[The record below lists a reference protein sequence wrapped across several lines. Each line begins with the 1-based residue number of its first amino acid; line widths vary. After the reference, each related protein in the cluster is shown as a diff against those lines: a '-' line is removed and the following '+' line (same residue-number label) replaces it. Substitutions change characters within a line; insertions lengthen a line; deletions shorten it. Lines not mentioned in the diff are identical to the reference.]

1 MVSATING
9 NRGKGGTHLN
19 ADGLNGIADSAR
31 EHLDAKHKAR
41 EQALALTREVIR
53 LSANAIRNIHR
64 GNFDAAEVLLDKAR
78 DNLAQTEAHLADH
91 RDIYYAG
98 FVHDSQKEFA
108 EANTTLALIADRPL
122 PGPEELRVMPSAY
135 LNGIGET
142 VGELR
147 RHLLDRM
154 RAGDLEHCERVLGV
168 MGDIYDVLVT
178 MDYPE
183 AVTGGL
189 RRTADAMRGILERT
203 RGDFTMS
210 YTQKRLEDRLSELE
224 GKLAE

>member
-1 MVSATING
+1 VKT
-9 NRGKGGTHLN
+9 
-19 ADGLNGIADSAR
+19 DGLSQIGESVR

-53 LSANAIRNIHR
+53 LSANAIRAVHR
-64 GNFDAAEVLLDKAR
+64 REFDAAEKLLAKAR
-78 DNLAQTEAHLADH
+78 DNLEQTEKGLAQH
-91 RDIYYAG
+91 QDIFHAG

-108 EANTTLALIADRPL
+108 EANTTLALIAGRPL
-122 PGPEELRVMPSAY
+122 PTPEELGVMGPAY

-147 RHLLDRM
+147 RHLLDSLRQGEI
-154 RAGDLEHCERVLGV
+154 AHCEECLGA
-168 MGDIYDVLVT
+168 MGDIYDVLIT

-183 AVTGGL
+183 AVTSGL

-203 RGDFTMS
+203 RGDFTMA
-210 YTQKRLEDRLSELE
+210 YVQRRLEDRLREADDE
-224 GKLAE
+224 RG

>member
-1 MVSATING
+1 VHRSDFG
-9 NRGKGGTHLN
+9 NAESL
-19 ADGLNGIADSAR
+19 L
-31 EHLDAKHKAR
+31 EKA
-41 EQALALTREVIR
+41 
-53 LSANAIRNIHR
+53 
-64 GNFDAAEVLLDKAR
+64 AA
-78 DNLAQTEAHLADH
+78 NLAQTEDHLAAH

-98 FVHDSQKEFA
+98 FVHDAQKEFA
-108 EANTTLALIADRPL
+108 EAHCTLALVAERPL
-122 PGPEELRVMPSAY
+122 PSPEDLGITPAAY

-154 RAGDLEHCERVLGV
+154 RAGDVEYCEQVLLA

-183 AVTGGL
+183 AVTAGL

-210 YTQKRLEDRLSELE
+210 YTQKRLEDRLSEME
-224 GKLAE
+224 GRLGG

>member
-1 MVSATING
+1 M
-9 NRGKGGTHLN
+9 N
-19 ADGLNGIADSAR
+19 ADGLNTIADDIR
-31 EHLDAKHKAR
+31 EHLEAKHRAR

-53 LSANAIRNIHR
+53 LSANAIRNTHR
-64 GNFDAAEVLLDKAR
+64 GEFAKADELIAKAR
-78 DNLAQTEAHLADH
+78 DNLRQTDENLANH
-91 RDIYYAG
+91 PDIYHAG
-98 FVHDSQKEFA
+98 YVHDSQKEFA
-108 EANTTLALIADRPL
+108 EANCTLAFIAGRPL
-122 PGPEELRVMPSAY
+122 PRPEDLGIMPTAW
-135 LNGIGET
+135 LNGLGET

-154 RAGDLEHCERVLGV
+154 RAGDIEHCEAALAV

-183 AVTGGL
+183 GVTGGL

-210 YTQKRLEDRLSELE
+210 WMQKRLEDQIRAFEERLS
-224 GKLAE
+224 K